1 MSETTL
7 KPLSRRQMAWRA
19 AQDISDGAY
28 VNLGIGLPTL
38 CGDYISAGR
47 EIVFHSENGVLGIG
61 PAPKTGEEDP
71 DLINAGKQLVTLLPG
86 GSYFHHNDAFLMIR
100 GDHIDVALL
109 GAFEVSEKGDLANWI
124 TNDPQT
130 TPGVG
135 GAMDLA
141 VGAKEVRVLLE
152 HTTKE
157 GEPRLKK
164 SCTYPLTAPACVKRI
179 YTNLAVIDVTPDGM
193 VVREMVEGLD
203 LAGLQKVT
211 EPRLTLANDWKKLA
225 APAV

>member
-1 MSETTL
+1 M

-19 AQDISDGAY
+19 AQDIPDGAY

-38 CGDYISAGR
+38 CGDYIPPDR
-47 EIVFHSENGVLGIG
+47 EIVFHSENGVLGTG
-61 PAPKTGEEDP
+61 PAPKKGAEDP
-71 DLINAGKQLVTLLPG
+71 DLINAGKQLVTLVPG

-100 GDHIDVALL
+100 GGHIDIALL

-124 TNDPQT
+124 TNDPAV

-141 VGAKEVRVLLE
+141 AGAKAVRVLVE
-152 HTTKE
+152 HTTKD
-157 GEPRLKK
+157 GEPRLKTVC
-164 SCTYPLTAPACVKRI
+164 SYPLTAPACVKRV
-179 YTNLAVIDVTPDGM
+179 YTNLAVIDVTPDGL
-193 VVREMVEGLD
+193 VVREMVDGLD
-203 LAGLQKVT
+203 LATLQKLT
-211 EPRLTLANDWKKLA
+211 EPRLTLANDWKKLI